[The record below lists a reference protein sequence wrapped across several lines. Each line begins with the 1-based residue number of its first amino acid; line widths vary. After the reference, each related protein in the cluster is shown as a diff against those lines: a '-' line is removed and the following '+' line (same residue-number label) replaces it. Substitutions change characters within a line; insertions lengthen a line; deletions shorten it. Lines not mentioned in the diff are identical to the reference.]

1 VKRTV
6 SSFNDPI
13 EPKDLTNMSA
23 NGGVRSTSF
32 DVRA

>member
-13 EPKDLTNMSA
+13 EPKDLANMSA
-23 NGGVRSTSF
+23 NGVRPF
-32 DVRA
+32 DIV